1 MYQRILV
8 PIDGSA
14 TSDLGL
20 NEAIRLAQL
29 THARLRLIHVI
40 DEMSFALAVDS
51 YGYYAGELLELL
63 QKDGAEILEK
73 GLATVREK
81 GLPVDGMLYENL
93 EKTVQQRVIAEAD
106 SWKADLIVIG
116 THGRRG
122 VRRMV
127 LGSSA
132 EGILRTA
139 PVPVLLVRAPEGT
152 P

>member
-8 PIDGSA
+8 PLDGSD

-20 NEAIRLAQL
+20 TEAIRLAQL

-40 DEMSFALAVDS
+40 DELYFAFTADAYS
-51 YGYYAGELLELL
+51 YRAGELLDLL
-63 QKDGAEILEK
+63 RKNGADILEK
-73 GLATVREK
+73 ALATVRAQGIEADT
-81 GLPVDGMLYENL
+81 VLYENL
-93 EKTVQQRVIAEAD
+93 DKTVQQRVISEAET
-106 SWKADLIVIG
+106 WKADLIVIG

-132 EGILRTA
+132 EGILRGA
-139 PVPVLLVRAPEGT
+139 HEPVLLVRSPDGT
-152 P
+152 S